1 MKGLDIVIDFCCRN
15 NLSFFYRAIAIFWG
29 VIVYFFL
36 FASVGETAS
45 RDKERWDRKYD
56 TEQYVFGKVPVAF
69 LKEHLHILPKG
80 KTLDIAMGEGRN
92 GVFLATQ
99 GFEVTGIDISE
110 TGLNK
115 AQALAREHRVTIKT
129 QVVDLDHHKFPE
141 EIYDLIICTYYL
153 QRDLFPKIV
162 RALKPGGMVLVET
175 YTVDY
180 LKYRSRFPRQYLLER
195 NELFQ
200 QFQHLQILRYQLQDD
215 GKTAYASIL
224 AQKP

>member
-45 RDKERWDRKYD
+45 RDKERWDRKYG
-56 TEQYVFGKVPVAF
+56 TEEYIFGEAPVAF
-69 LKEHLHILPKG
+69 LQEYLHLLPKG

-99 GFEVTGIDISE
+99 GFEVTGFDISE

-115 AQALAREHRVTIKT
+115 AQALAKERGVSIETE
-129 QVVDLDHHKFPE
+129 VVDLERHQFSE
-141 EIYDLIICTYYL
+141 ETYDLIIL
-153 QRDLFPKIV
+153 SLI
-162 RALKPGGMVLVET
+162 
-175 YTVDY
+175 
-180 LKYRSRFPRQYLLER
+180 
-195 NELFQ
+195 
-200 QFQHLQILRYQLQDD
+200 HI
-215 GKTAYASIL
+215 
-224 AQKP
+224 

>member
-1 MKGLDIVIDFCCRN
+1 MMTDSCCRN
-15 NLSFFYRAIAIFWG
+15 SLVFFHRAIAIFCG
-29 VIVYFFL
+29 AIVYSLVFG
-36 FASVGETAS
+36 SVGETAS
-45 RDKERWDRKYD
+45 KDKERWDHKYD
-56 TEQYVFGKVPVAF
+56 TEQYIFGKAPVAF
-69 LKEHLHILPKG
+69 LREHLHLLPKG

-99 GFEVTGIDISE
+99 GFEVIGIDISE
-110 TGLNK
+110 IGLNK
-115 AQALAREHRVTIKT
+115 AQALAKEHGVTIKT
-129 QVVDLDHHKFPE
+129 QLVDLERHQFSE
-141 EIYDLIICTYYL
+141 EAYDLIICTYYL

-162 RALKPGGMVLVET
+162 KALKPGGMVVVET

-200 QFQHLQILRYQLQDD
+200 QFQDLQILRYQLQDD